1 MIRCMIIDDKPLALE
16 LLEGYVLK
24 TGLLQLVHKA
34 TNPLEGIDWVRAG
47 KVDLIFLDIQ
57 MPELS
62 GLDFISLT
70 KNSCSIILT
79 TAYSE
84 YALKGYEYDVVDY
97 LLKPIS
103 FERFYK
109 AVLKVAERENV
120 LSKGEAQPGDSSFMF
135 VKTAHKIKPVRLSDI
150 TFIEGMQNYVAI
162 HTTKEKVI
170 TLQSMKSME
179 QKLPFPDFIR
189 VHKSY
194 VVAMNKIEEIENNC
208 VIINKQTIPI
218 GPMYKDKFYKQINAS

>member
-16 LLEGYVLK
+16 LLEGYLFK
-24 TGLLQLVHKA
+24 TTFLQLVHKT

-109 AVLKVAERENV
+109 AVLKVVEKENA
-120 LSKGEAQPGDSSFMF
+120 L
-135 VKTAHKIKPVRLSDI
+135 
-150 TFIEGMQNYVAI
+150 
-162 HTTKEKVI
+162 
-170 TLQSMKSME
+170 
-179 QKLPFPDFIR
+179 
-189 VHKSY
+189 
-194 VVAMNKIEEIENNC
+194 
-208 VIINKQTIPI
+208 
-218 GPMYKDKFYKQINAS
+218 